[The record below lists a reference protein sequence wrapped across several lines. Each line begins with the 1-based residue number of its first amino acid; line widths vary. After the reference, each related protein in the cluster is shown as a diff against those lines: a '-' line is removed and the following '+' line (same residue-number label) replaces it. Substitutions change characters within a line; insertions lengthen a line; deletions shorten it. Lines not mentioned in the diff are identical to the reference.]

1 MFDIEKIQKVL
12 PHRFPFLLIDRVLEV
27 EPGKRAVALKNV
39 SINEGFFS
47 GHFPGNPVMPETLIM
62 EAMAQ
67 ASIMLLADD
76 AGEQKKFDVY
86 LGSVKADFLHPVRP
100 GDQLK
105 ITVEAI
111 KIVSEQGLVSVTVE
125 VEGKP
130 VARGQIGFG
139 VKWNS
144 VNK

>member
-27 EPGKRAVALKNV
+27 EPGKRAVVLKNV
-39 SINEGFFS
+39 SINEGFFA
-47 GHFPGNPVMPETLIM
+47 GHFPGNPLMPETLIM

-67 ASIMLLADD
+67 ASIMLLADE
-76 AGEQKKFDVY
+76 GEQKKFDVY

-125 VEGKP
+125 VEGKL
-130 VARGQIGFG
+130 VARGQIGFV
-139 VKWNS
+139 VKWM
-144 VNK
+144 

>member
-27 EPGKRAVALKNV
+27 DPGKKAVAIKNV
-39 SINEGFFS
+39 SINEGFFA
-47 GHFPGNPVMPETLIM
+47 GHFPAEPLMPESLLM

-67 ASIMLLADD
+67 ASIMLLADE

-86 LGSVKADFLHPVRP
+86 LGSVKMDFSGCVRP

-105 ITVEAI
+105 ITAEAI
-111 KIVSEQGLVSVTVE
+111 KIVSEQGLVSVKAE
-125 VEGKP
+125 VEGKQ
-130 VARGQIGFG
+130 VACGSIGFG
-139 VKWNS
+139 IKWHR
-144 VNK
+144 